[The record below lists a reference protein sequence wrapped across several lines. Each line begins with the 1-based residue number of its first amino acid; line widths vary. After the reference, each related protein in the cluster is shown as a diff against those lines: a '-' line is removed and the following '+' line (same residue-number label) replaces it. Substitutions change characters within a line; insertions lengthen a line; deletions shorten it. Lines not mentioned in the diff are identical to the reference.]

1 MTRIKIYFNQKKE
14 HRERQKDTVKYVP
27 KEIELIGKEKVE
39 LNNIE
44 VFKYH
49 NNYWRSKFV
58 KLMTKLPLLNLRKI
72 PVKHKK
78 ADYVCVWGL
87 IPLNSKKPFV
97 IELDNPY
104 SLTFYKKFAFKLYKP
119 IIKKILKSK
128 KCHKIVCISEAC
140 KLKTIYLLG
149 KEIENKIIV
158 QYPYMKRLPQ
168 SPKHKK
174 INYLFI
180 GFDFKGKGGIEL
192 LNAFKKANLNNSS
205 LNIIGPDKPKIKN
218 NKNINWLGKID
229 RKQILSKELQKND
242 ILCFPTYYESLGLVA
257 LEAVS
262 AGLGIIT
269 TNTFAL
275 PELVKDNGILLNNPF
290 LKPKTIVG
298 KKLIDPTDLTI
309 RQFKKKY
316 KKKMPSKKLTDELVK
331 ALKESEKKYEDWKE
345 NSIKLYETKF
355 SEKIWKEN
363 FLKIFE

>member
-1 MTRIKIYFNQKKE
+1 MKQLKVYFNQKKT
-14 HRERQKDTVKYVP
+14 HRERQKDTVKYAP
-27 KEIELIGKEKVE
+27 KEIKIIGKEKVK

-44 VFKYH
+44 VFKHH
-49 NNYWRSKFV
+49 NNYWRSKAV
-58 KLMTKLPLLNLRKI
+58 KLITKLPLLNLRKI
-72 PVKHKK
+72 PAKHKK
-78 ADYVCVWGL
+78 ADYVYVWGL

-104 SLTFYKKFAFKLYKP
+104 SLTFYKKFAFNLYKP

-140 KLKTIYLLG
+140 KLKTIDLLG
-149 KEIENKIIV
+149 KDIEKKIIV
-158 QYPYMKRLPQ
+158 QYPYMKKLTK

-180 GFDFKGKGGIEL
+180 GFDFEGKGGIEL
-192 LNAFKKANLNNSS
+192 IKAFKERNKNNI
-205 LNIIGPDKPKIKN
+205 LNIIGPNKKN
-218 NKNINWLGKID
+218 KKDKNINWLGKID

-290 LKPKTIVG
+290 LKPKRIAG
-298 KKLIDPTDLTI
+298 KKLIDPTDLTLG
-309 RQFKKKY
+309 QFKKKY
-316 KKKMPSKKLTDELVK
+316 GKKMPSEKLTKEIIK
-331 ALKESEKKYEDWKE
+331 ALKESEKKSEEWKE